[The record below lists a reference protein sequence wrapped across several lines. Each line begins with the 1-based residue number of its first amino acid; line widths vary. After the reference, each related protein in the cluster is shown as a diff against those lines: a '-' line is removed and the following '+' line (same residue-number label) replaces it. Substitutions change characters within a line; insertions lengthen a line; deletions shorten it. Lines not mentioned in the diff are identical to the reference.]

1 MPTLDGKTALVTGG
15 ASGIGRATS
24 RLFAREGAR
33 VVVADVQPEG
43 GEETVTMIKD
53 TGGEAVFVRCDVT
66 QASDVE
72 AMVARTVE
80 RYGRL
85 DCAFNN
91 AGVGG
96 PVTAMADYPEDGF
109 DQVIA
114 VNVKGVWLCLK
125 YELRQMAKQGGGVIV
140 NTASIASFKGGKDTS
155 AYSASKGAVANL
167 TRSAALQYP
176 DRGIRVNAVCP
187 GAIDTPLPF
196 RRDIEPEQ
204 LRRELGAMHLLGRMG
219 QPEEIGEAVVW
230 LCSDAASFVTGH
242 LMVVDGGLLTK

>member
-1 MPTLDGKTALVTGG
+1 MLDGKIALVTGG

-24 RLFAREGAR
+24 KLFAREGAK

-43 GEETVTMIKD
+43 GEETVAMIKD
-53 TGGEAVFVRCDVT
+53 MGGQAVFVRCDVT
-66 QASDVE
+66 QAADVE
-72 AMVARTVE
+72 ALVTRAVDD
-80 RYGRL
+80 YGRL

-96 PVTAMADYPEDGF
+96 PLAPMADFPEDGF

-140 NTASIASFKGGKDTS
+140 NTASIASFKGGRDTS

-167 TRSAALQYP
+167 TRSAAQQYP
-176 DRGIRVNAVCP
+176 EKGIRVNAVCP

-196 RRDIEPEQ
+196 RRDVEPEQ
-204 LRRELGAMHLLGRMG
+204 LRRDLGAMHLLGRMG

-242 LMVVDGGLLTK
+242 LMLVDGGLMNR